1 MNRSMFPTLALTLI
15 GFASTASALAADA
28 DFAFKAAYPNV
39 TADPDGVWDA
49 SAFSAGKASLYEYEL
64 RTAGN
69 ALLVSQIWNGDCS
82 AATCPTRLVQLE
94 PDGRRTVL
102 VDDMMRQVIPPNEPR
117 FAGLPKNGPQADF
130 ARRPFRLSADGKT
143 LINGDFRFSIRAG
156 KP

>member
-15 GFASTASALAADA
+15 GFASTASALAADTN
-28 DFAFKAAYPNV
+28 FAFKTAYHNV

-64 RTAGN
+64 RAPGG

-82 AATCPTRLVQLE
+82 AATCPTRLVRLE
-94 PDGRRTVL
+94 PDGRRAVL
-102 VDDMMRQVIPPNEPR
+102 VDDMMRQVIPPNDPH
-117 FAGLPKNGPQADF
+117 FAGLPKNGPQAEF
-130 ARRPFRLSADGKT
+130 ARRPFRLSADGKS